1 MKYYD
6 ANSMK
11 VRDTKEEKIDEI
23 VQKNCYEKAENIRN
37 IIMLIVVPLI
47 VVTVVL
53 QIIWFN
59 IILHT
64 ILCLSIIALCFGSL
78 ICSLIQND
86 KKALTTPVFWMV
98 FWAFN
103 LIVNLIKHFIS

>member
-11 VRDTKEEKIDEI
+11 VRDTEEEEIDEI
-23 VQKNCYEKAENIRN
+23 VQKNCYQKAENISN
-37 IIMLIVVPLI
+37 ILMLIVVPII
-47 VVTVVL
+47 VITVVL

-64 ILCLSIIALCFGSL
+64 ILCLSIIALCFSML
-78 ICSLIQND
+78 ICDLIRND

-103 LIVNLIKHFIS
+103 LIVNLIKHFT

>member
-11 VRDTKEEKIDEI
+11 VRDTEEEEIDEI
-23 VQKNCYEKAENIRN
+23 VQKNCYQKAKNISN
-37 IIMLIVVPLI
+37 ILMLIVVPLI
-47 VVTVVL
+47 VITVVL

-64 ILCLSIIALCFGSL
+64 ILCSSILAICLSML
-78 ICSLIQND
+78 ICGLIQND